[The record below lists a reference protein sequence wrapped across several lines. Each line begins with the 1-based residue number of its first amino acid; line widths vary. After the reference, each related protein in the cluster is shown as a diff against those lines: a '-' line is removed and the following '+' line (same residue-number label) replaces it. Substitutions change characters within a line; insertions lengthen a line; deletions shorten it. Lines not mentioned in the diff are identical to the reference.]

1 MARRFYT
8 CIIVPDSSHRLHK
21 LRIPQWALHTFA
33 AFGVLSFFVA
43 VGLGFS
49 YIHMMFKAADYEQIQ
64 AENFDLKVKTKDLQV
79 STTKLSSKISDL
91 ENLSNKIT
99 KIVENDPVFSQS
111 QKLNS
116 KPEGGSRADLT
127 TEQLIRNGDL
137 YASVNLL
144 RLRADDMENRMNN
157 LLPIINQRV
166 GTDAVTPNI
175 WPAAGPDSEA
185 SLAAGPDPVR
195 ERIGNASRPGHRR
208 RPRSTP
214 VHAPARRYRSD
225 CSNGKP
231 TMAI

>member
-21 LRIPQWALHTFA
+21 LRVPQWALHTFA

-64 AENFDLKVKTKDLQV
+64 SENTDLKIKTKDLQV

-99 KIVENDPVFSQS
+99 QIVENDPIFSQS
-111 QKLNS
+111 KKINS

-137 YASVNLL
+137 YASINLL
-144 RLRADDMENRMNN
+144 RLRADDMENRMND

-166 GTDAVTPNI
+166 GAEAITPNI
-175 WPAAGPDSEA
+175 WPLKGRIGSQFG
-185 SLAAGPDPVR
+185 SRPDPF
-195 ERIGNASRPGHRR
+195 ESGSEMHRGLDIEA
-208 RPRSTP
+208 PKGTP
-214 VHAPARRYRSD
+214 IYAPA
-225 CSNGKP
+225 G
-231 TMAI
+231 